1 MAPPGN
7 RRTGYSRRAHNNIFF
22 AYVAAGIGVVVG
34 GAVLIGSLG
43 NESNF
48 GALRGLADDVTQ
60 PASRIAAQ
68 GRAGAGGMWATLS
81 AYATWGPENAR
92 LKQEVAIARVKAV
105 EAAALRQENQ
115 RLKALLKLADD
126 TPRPVANGWLVA
138 SSSGSTRR
146 LATISVGSSDGV
158 APGMP
163 VRAPA
168 GLIGRVLEVGRH
180 SARILMITD
189 TESVVP
195 VRRASDGIPAFATGK
210 GDGTLQLRLLTLGI
224 NPLKVGDA
232 FVTSGSGGLYWPGT
246 PIAVVASLTRDGAI
260 ARVLGDP
267 AASEMVAVEPSWAPT
282 NDPTLPPPVDPA
294 IAKAKAKA
302 AEKKAE

>member
-22 AYVAAGIGVVVG
+22 AYVTAAIGVVVG
-34 GAVLIGSLG
+34 GALLVGSLG
-43 NESNF
+43 NGASF
-48 GALRGLADDVTQ
+48 GAWRGLASDVTQ
-60 PASRIAAQ
+60 PAAKIAAQ
-68 GRAGAGGMWATLS
+68 GRAGAGGVWANL
-81 AYATWGPENAR
+81 AGYATWGPENAR
-92 LKQEVAIARVKAV
+92 LKQEVALARVKAA
-105 EAAALRQENQ
+105 ETAALAQENL
-115 RLKALLKLADD
+115 RLKALLKLSDD
-126 TPRPVANGWLVA
+126 TPHPIAYGWLVA

-146 LATISVGSSDGV
+146 FATLSVGSSDGV
-158 APGMP
+158 TPGMP
-163 VRAPA
+163 VRAPL
-168 GLIGRVLEVGRH
+168 GLIGRVLEVGHH
-180 SARILMITD
+180 SARVLMITD

-246 PIAVVASLTRDGAI
+246 PIAVVATLTRDGAI

-267 AASEMVAVEPSWAPT
+267 AASEMVAVQPSWTPT
-282 NDPTLPPPVDPA
+282 NDPTLPPPADPA
-294 IAKAKAKA
+294 AAKAKAKA
-302 AEKKAE
+302 AEKKAQ

>member
-1 MAPPGN
+1 MAPPAN
-7 RRTGYSRRAHNNIFF
+7 RRSGYSRRAHNNIFF
-22 AYVAAGIGVVVG
+22 AYVAAGIGLVVG
-34 GAVLIGSLG
+34 GGLLIGSLG
-43 NESNF
+43 
-48 GALRGLADDVTQ
+48 GAERLGGLRGLAQDVTQ
-60 PASRIAAQ
+60 PAAQIAAQ
-68 GRAGAGGMWATLS
+68 GRAGAGGLFANLA

-92 LKQEVAIARVKAV
+92 LKQEVVLGRVKAV
-105 EAAALRQENQ
+105 EAAALTQENQ

-126 TPRPVANGWLVA
+126 TPKPIAYGWLVA

-146 LATISVGSSDGV
+146 FATISVGASSGV
-158 APGMP
+158 IPGMP
-163 VRAPA
+163 VRAPE
-168 GLIGRVLEVGRH
+168 GLIGRVLDVGHH

-189 TESVVP
+189 SESVVP

-267 AASEMVAVEPSWAPT
+267 AASEMVAVQPAWAPT
-282 NDPTLPPPVDPA
+282 QDPTLPPLADPA
-294 IAKAKAKA
+294 AAKAKAKA